1 MGAPVAMEHEDAGWR
16 AGIRCEIHGAV
27 RLGVLLMEPRGA
39 VGDVLRTPVEIAMLL
54 ELVRTAT
61 LPLLLSLP
69 HAAPSAAPAGPVVA
83 ARLVDVR
90 HGAPLVPAPPVQYSD
105 WYYRR
110 LDIHRFGSYAMLP
123 LFVAQF
129 VAGTQLAKD
138 EENDWAEDAHP
149 VLATGVGVL
158 FASNTITGA
167 WNLWEGRADPRDRKR
182 RFAHAALMML
192 ADAGFLATALLGD
205 ELEDGASP
213 GTHRA
218 VAIGSMA
225 VATLGWT
232 MMLEVFRD

>member
-1 MGAPVAMEHEDAGWR
+1 
-16 AGIRCEIHGAV
+16 
-27 RLGVLLMEPRGA
+27 
-39 VGDVLRTPVEIAMLL
+39 MLL

-69 HAAPSAAPAGPVVA
+69 QTAPAVVPGGPTLLP
-83 ARLVDVR
+83 RLVDVR
-90 HGAPLVPAPPVQYSD
+90 RATPLVPAPVQYSD

-110 LDIHRFGSYAMLP
+110 LDVHRFGSYAMLP

-129 VAGTQLAKD
+129 VVGTQLAKD

-149 VLATGVGVL
+149 VLAAGVGVL
-158 FASNTITGA
+158 FASNTITGV

-182 RFAHAALMML
+182 RFAHATLMLL
-192 ADAGFLATALLGD
+192 ADVGFLATAVLGD

-225 VATLGWT
+225 VATVGWT
-232 MMLEVFRD
+232 LMLDAFRD

>member
-1 MGAPVAMEHEDAGWR
+1 
-16 AGIRCEIHGAV
+16 
-27 RLGVLLMEPRGA
+27 
-39 VGDVLRTPVEIAMLL
+39 MLL
-54 ELVRTAT
+54 DLVRSAT

-69 HAAPSAAPAGPVVA
+69 PAVPAGVPQVPVQA
-83 ARLVDVR
+83 PRMVDVR
-90 HGAPLVPAPPVQYSD
+90 LSTSLVAAPPVAYSD

-110 LDIHRFGSYAMLP
+110 LDVHRFGSYAMLP

-149 VLATGVGVL
+149 VLAAGVGVL

-182 RFAHAALMML
+182 RFAHATLMML

-213 GTHRA
+213 GAHRA
-218 VAIGSMA
+218 VAISSMA
-225 VATLGWT
+225 VATVGWSL
-232 MMLEVFRD
+232 MLDVFRD